1 MAGMLDRITGA
12 LRRAVGRITGGKRAE
27 AKGRPVQPAGQPK
40 GGAKVVYLNRAAAA
54 VLHVRP
60 RDPSG

>member
-27 AKGRPVQPAGQPK
+27 AKGRPVQAAGQPK
-40 GGAKVVYLNRAAAA
+40 GGAKGGAAAKPKA
-54 VLHVRP
+54 GTKGTPGGSRKK
-60 RDPSG
+60 